1 MRILFLS
8 RYQNTINRGAEVFVE
23 ELSSRLRQKHKVDVF
38 FGSDADSMGKV
49 LSGNYDVVIPIN
61 GGSQSLKASIGRLFK
76 RYQVIIS
83 GQAGIG
89 RGEIWNILIA
99 QPDAYIALT
108 DYMAKWAKKWAW
120 RTKVVK
126 IPNGVDLSKFKPE
139 GEKLDL
145 NLERPIIL
153 SVGALTWY
161 KHHERIIEAMSL
173 DKGSLLIVGEGE
185 QKSELEE
192 RGNKML
198 GERFKIQSFNYLD
211 MPKVYRSADLFTLP
225 SWSREAFGIAYL
237 EAMACG
243 LGVVAPDDLVRSE
256 IIGEAGILIDVSDST
271 KYAEAITYALGQN
284 WKDIAVKQA
293 KKFSWD
299 KIGKL
304 YEQVFKE
311 MLKLN

>member
-1 MRILFLS
+1 MRIAFLS

-23 ELSSRLRQKHKVDVF
+23 ELSSRLKKNHEVDIF
-38 FGSDADSMGKV
+38 NGSDADSLAKV
-49 LSGNYDVVIPIN
+49 LNGNYDIVIPIN
-61 GGSQSLKASIGRLFK
+61 GGIQSLKASIGRLFK
-76 RYQVIIS
+76 RYKVIIS

-89 RGEIWNILIA
+89 RGEIWNMVLA
-99 QPDAYIALT
+99 QPDVYVALT

-161 KHHERIIEAMSL
+161 KHHERIIEAMCYL

-185 QKSELEE
+185 QKGELEE

-198 GERFKIQSFNYLD
+198 GERFKIQSFNHLD
-211 MPKVYRSADLFTLP
+211 MPKVYRSCDLFTLP

-237 EAMACG
+237 EAMASG
-243 LGVVAPDDLVRSE
+243 LGVVAPDDQTRRE
-256 IIGEAGILIDVSDST
+256 IIKDAGIFVDST
-271 KYAEAITYALGQN
+271 DPINYAKIIEEALTIDWTKKA
-284 WKDIAVKQA
+284 KAQA
-293 KKFSWD
+293 EKFSWD
-299 KIGKL
+299 EITKDYEKIIK
-304 YEQVFKE
+304 K
-311 MLKLN
+311 

>member
-1 MRILFLS
+1 MRIAFLS

-23 ELSSRLRQKHKVDVF
+23 ELSSRLKKNHEVDIF
-38 FGSDADSMGKV
+38 NGSDADSLAKV
-49 LSGNYDVVIPIN
+49 LNGNYDIVIPIN
-61 GGSQSLKASIGRLFK
+61 GGIQSLKASIGRLFK
-76 RYQVIIS
+76 RYKVIIS

-89 RGEIWNILIA
+89 RGEIWNMVLA
-99 QPDAYIALT
+99 QPDVYVALT

-161 KHHERIIEAMSL
+161 KHHERIIEAMCYL

-185 QKSELEE
+185 QKGELEE

-198 GERFKIQSFNYLD
+198 GERFKIQSFNHLD

-237 EAMACG
+237 EAMASG
-243 LGVVAPDDLVRSE
+243 LGVVAPDDQTRRE
-256 IIGEAGILIDVSDST
+256 IIKDAGIFVDST
-271 KYAEAITYALGQN
+271 DPINYAKIIEEALTIDWTKKA
-284 WKDIAVKQA
+284 KAQA
-293 KKFSWD
+293 EKFSWD
-299 KIGKL
+299 EITKDYEKIIK
-304 YEQVFKE
+304 K
-311 MLKLN
+311 